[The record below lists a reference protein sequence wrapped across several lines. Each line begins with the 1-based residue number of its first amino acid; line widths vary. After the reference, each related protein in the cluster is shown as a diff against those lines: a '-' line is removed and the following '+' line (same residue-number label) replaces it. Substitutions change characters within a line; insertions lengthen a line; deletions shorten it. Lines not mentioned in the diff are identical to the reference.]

1 MKLSNLQYPTCFHD
15 TVRSQSL
22 MHSVAIGKAAES
34 LVFFKEKEMSLWK
47 TLLHWTEKDINR
59 ACINAG
65 EIHIPHLLK
74 NVDSDPTFLLENKA
88 PV

>member
-34 LVFFKEKEMSLWK
+34 LAFFKEKEMPFMEDLTSLDRER
-47 TLLHWTEKDINR
+47 H
-59 ACINAG
+59 
-65 EIHIPHLLK
+65 
-74 NVDSDPTFLLENKA
+74 
-88 PV
+88 